1 MRIGLLRQANILLGE
16 NNALFTP
23 GVLPNFLAGRTVNIS
38 KPRAISFHMGILPE
52 FFDLHSLTLIDIG
65 MILMISAFIP
75 IGGNIAL
82 AILVERAHELLKFA
96 TSVCRINVTS
106 RLFLIVVGVLIPFT

>member
-65 MILMISAFIP
+65 VVLMISALIP

-82 AILVERAHELLKFA
+82 AILVEGARGLLHSA
-96 TSVCRINVTS
+96 ASVRRINITPGLLLIAVGS
-106 RLFLIVVGVLIPFT
+106 LILFT